1 MPESR
6 ARKLLLI
13 CATAAC
19 VCQGISAAA
28 QSGTPGRLP
37 AELQSHIKS
46 ERFQIVTSV
55 RGLPL
60 GVRDGMRALWGG
72 QTLDIADPGAEF
84 QAAGNADP
92 NLPKRRLVAA
102 GCSSDHCLA
111 HYELGGRALSWR
123 VVLFHWT
130 PAATRFEWGGPAPRA
145 LAKIDDVLT
154 VVLSGNVAGPTT
166 SW

>member
-1 MPESR
+1 MLR
-6 ARKLLLI
+6 IRLF
-13 CATAAC
+13 CAIAAC
-19 VCQGISAAA
+19 LCVATLVGGQAT
-28 QSGTPGRLP
+28 TPVQLP
-37 AELQSHIKS
+37 GDLRAHVKG

-60 GVRDGMRALWGG
+60 GVRDAMRMLWGS

-84 QAAGNADP
+84 QATGNADP
-92 NLPKRRLVAA
+92 NLPSRRLVAA
-102 GCSSDHCLA
+102 GCSSDHCLV

-130 PAATRFEWGGPAPRA
+130 PAATRFEWGGAAPRG
-145 LAKIDDVLT
+145 LTKVEDVLNAA
-154 VVLSGNVAGPTT
+154 LSGNIEGPTT